1 MMTEPV
7 SAIIPCYNSADTI
20 ERAINSAAWAG
31 CDRILVYDDGSTDC
45 TLDHLEKL
53 GKLYPTLEVY
63 ADLSLYMHRGV
74 NYARNLLCEK
84 AKGGLIIPLDSDDE
98 LINIS
103 HLREAWQPETWVYGD
118 YQMINSHQSLFIK
131 GCPAGMLSRKE
142 LTGITFLFHFDD
154 WKRVGGYDSDF
165 AYIEDYGLQ
174 CALTHAGIKPTY
186 IDKLVYNRYIKAS
199 GNERSVLAREYWPF
213 YRDIARRKY
222 PNLFA
227 VNR

>member
-1 MMTEPV
+1 MEKV
-7 SAIIPCYNSADTI
+7 SCIIPVFNGAETI
-20 ERAINSAAWAG
+20 ERAINSAAWVG
-31 CDRILVYDDGSTDC
+31 CDRILVYDDGSTDR
-45 TLDHLEKL
+45 TLDVLEKL
-53 GKLYPTLEVY
+53 GKLYSSLEVY

-118 YQMINSHQSLFIK
+118 YQIVYSKGGGDIIK

-142 LTGITFLFHFDD
+142 ITGITFMYHFDD
-154 WKRVGGYDSDF
+154 WKRVGGYDHDF
-165 AYIEDYGLQ
+165 AYAEDFGLQ

-186 IDKLVYNRYIKAS
+186 IDKLVYNRHMKAS
-199 GNERSVLAREYWPF
+199 GNERSVLAGQYWTF
-213 YRDIARRKY
+213 YRDVARRKY
-222 PNLFA
+222 PALFA